1 MERKSLQI
9 KILNANLPYNKE
21 LCALVS
27 IQGDNNSFERK
38 TTITKEGG
46 PVPDFPM
53 TFTINIST
61 ALTQT
66 LVIKLRAHRM
76 FMFRKK
82 VIGEVPVSIQELL
95 EIYGDAK
102 DEKNISCSVE
112 TPAGAGLLDFSF
124 KFIEVMTFPS
134 GHVTAAA
141 VPPPTGGGGVL
152 GAYQHPPDALG
163 EGPYHAPGGGN
174 PQAGY
179 GYGAPPPQ
187 QNHGTVAAVAEGAV
201 MGLVKS
207 VAYALFDAIG
217 NCFT

>member
-9 KILNANLPYNKE
+9 KILNANLPNNKE

-53 TFTINIST
+53 TFTINVSS
-61 ALTQT
+61 APTQT

-82 VIGEVPVSIQELL
+82 VIGEVHVSIQELL

-102 DEKNISCSVE
+102 DEKNISCCVE
-112 TPAGAGLLDFSF
+112 NPAGNDVELDFSF
-124 KFIEVMTFPS
+124 KFKEVMTYPS
-134 GHVTAAA
+134 GHVTAVAA
-141 VPPPTGGGGVL
+141 SPPTGGGGAL
-152 GAYQHPPDALG
+152 EAYQHPP
-163 EGPYHAPGGGN
+163 
-174 PQAGY
+174 PQK
-179 GYGAPPPQ
+179 
-187 QNHGTVAAVAEGAV
+187 NHVMVAAVAEGAV

-207 VAYALFDAIG
+207 VAYALFEAIG